1 MDFKDIEDALSSA
14 GAGTGLIVRG
24 GFHPS
29 GEDWDDIPGDEI
41 SSGAETPETIILIG
55 NAGPAMFRAF
65 AAATTPEARS
75 DDAHPLDGWT
85 RRVLT
90 ETASALGAKAL
101 FPFTGPP
108 YLPFQRWALR
118 AGGVHV
124 SPIGPLIDPEYGLW
138 HAYRGA
144 LAFDECFDLPPIS
157 ESPSPCES
165 CADKPCL
172 STCPVSALTPGNYDV
187 PACVAHVGSADGD
200 DCLGGGCLARRACP
214 VGRDYIQ
221 EPEQA
226 RFHMEKFLKAQA
238 D

>member
-1 MDFKDIEDALSSA
+1 MDFKDIEDAL
-14 GAGTGLIVRG
+14 AGTGLIVRG
-24 GFHPS
+24 GFHLTA
-29 GEDWDDIPGDEI
+29 EDRDEIPGQAETP
-41 SSGAETPETIILIG
+41 ETPETIILIG
-55 NAGPAMFRAF
+55 NAGAALWQAF
-65 AAATTPEARS
+65 AAATTPEERS
-75 DDAHPLDGWT
+75 GDAHPLDGWT

-90 ETASALGAKAL
+90 EASAALGARAL

-124 SPIGPLIDPEYGLW
+124 SPIGPLIDPQFGLW

-144 LAFDECFDLPPIS
+144 LVFDERFDLPPIS
-157 ESPSPCES
+157 DDPSPCEA

-187 PACVAHVGSADGD
+187 PACIAHIGSKGEAGAGE

-226 RFHMEKFLKAQA
+226 RFHMEKFLKAQGV
-238 D
+238 